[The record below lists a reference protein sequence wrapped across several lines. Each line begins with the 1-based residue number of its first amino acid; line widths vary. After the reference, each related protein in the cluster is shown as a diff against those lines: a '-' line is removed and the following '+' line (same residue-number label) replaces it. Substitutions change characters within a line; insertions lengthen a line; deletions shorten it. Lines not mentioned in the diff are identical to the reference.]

1 MGSLLNRGSISRGQK
16 VPPLGEM
23 ILIKSVWAT
32 ETESGYQYQTVTS
45 VDSGS
50 GKGEYSVWEGG
61 SKLFALEY
69 SYDHQEEQ
77 GKLKVNALRVLESES
92 ARVILY
98 EALQGVLADGGVILS
113 ILSYPT
119 GKRLEGTKRPYVLIY
134 V

>member
-1 MGSLLNRGSISRGQK
+1 M
-16 VPPLGEM
+16 
-23 ILIKSVWAT
+23 IKSVWAT

-45 VDSGS
+45 VES

-77 GKLKVNALRVLESES
+77 GKLKVNALRVLESET

-119 GKRLEGTKRPYVLIY
+119 GKRLEGTKRPYILIY